1 MTMKKEKAKMA
12 APKKEKKKKVVE
24 ETVATSPK
32 RISVRC
38 VEYYNTMLVH
48 EPVVINVED
57 YPELSGMSEEEMQ
70 NYIKENWSDMKSTN
84 EQWYET
90 LYEECTQSDVIR
102 EKITGEEN
110 ECRFD

>member
-24 ETVATSPK
+24 ETVMTTPK
-32 RISVRC
+32 TISVRC
-38 VEYYNTMLVH
+38 VEYYSTMLVR
-48 EPVVINVED
+48 EPVTINVED
-57 YPELSGMSEEEMQ
+57 YPELNGMSEDEMKY
-70 NYIKENWSDMKSTN
+70 YISSNWDDMKSTN

-90 LYEECTQSDVIR
+90 LYEECTQSDVVR

>member
-12 APKKEKKKKVVE
+12 APKKEKKIVE
-24 ETVATSPK
+24 ETVVTSPK
-32 RISVRC
+32 TISVRC
-38 VEYYNTMLVH
+38 VEYYSTMLVR
-48 EPVVINVED
+48 EPVTINVED
-57 YPELSGMSEEEMQ
+57 YPELDGMSEEEMQ

-84 EQWYET
+84 QQWYET

-110 ECRFD
+110 ECHFD